1 MTFRPTVLASIFALT
16 LSGCIINVN
25 GASMEPLEH
34 SQQMLQID
42 AAELNTLI
50 ANTGAGSL
58 EINGVEGAS
67 TISLEA
73 DIYTYE
79 DMEPNL
85 SLTQKG
91 NTAHLVADFGPRIG
105 SGNSPYIDLV
115 LNVPSKM
122 MMDIEDGSGSIK
134 ISGVDADIKL
144 EDGSGSLEIN
154 GGHNLDIQDGSG
166 SMTLTDINGN
176 IEVNDGSGSIDIIQV
191 NGDVTITD
199 GSGSMYVKD
208 IQGKVTIDD
217 GSGGIEVINTKGL
230 NILEAGSGNLSF
242 DEIDGQVSMQ

>member
-1 MTFRPTVLASIFALT
+1 MTIRPTVLASIFALS

-25 GASMEPLEH
+25 GASMEPMEH

-42 AAELNTLI
+42 ASQLNALV

-58 EINGVEGAS
+58 EIEGVEGLS
-67 TISLEA
+67 NITLEA

-91 NTAHLVADFGPRIG
+91 STAYLVADFGPRIG
-105 SGNSPYIDLV
+105 SGNSPYIDLIIK
-115 LNVPSKM
+115 VPAKM
-122 MMDIEDGSGSIK
+122 KMDIDDGSGSIK
-134 ISGVDADIKL
+134 ISGVDADIEL
-144 EDGSGSLEIN
+144 EDGSGSVEIS
-154 GGHNLDIQDGSG
+154 GGRNLDIQDGSG
-166 SMTLTDINGN
+166 SITLENINGN
-176 IEVNDGSGSIDIIQV
+176 IELDDGSGSIDITQV
-191 NGDVTITD
+191 NGNVTITD
-199 GSGSMYVKD
+199 GSGGMYVKD

-230 NILEAGSGNLSF
+230 NIIEAGSGNLSF
-242 DEIDGQVSMQ
+242 DKIDGQVSMQ

>member
-1 MTFRPTVLASIFALT
+1 MITRPTLLASLFALS

-42 AAELNTLI
+42 AGQLNALV

-58 EINGVEGAS
+58 EIEGVAGMK
-67 TISLEA
+67 TITLEA

-79 DMEPNL
+79 DMQPNL

-91 NTAHLVADFGPRIG
+91 NTAYLVADFGPKFG
-105 SGNSPYIDLV
+105 SGSSPYIDLV
-115 LNVPSKM
+115 LKVPAQMK
-122 MMDIEDGSGSIK
+122 MDIDDGSGSIT
-134 ISGVDADIKL
+134 ISGIDADIKL
-144 EDGSGSLEIN
+144 EDGSGSVEID
-154 GGHNLDIQDGSG
+154 GGHNLEIQDGSG
-166 SMTLTDINGN
+166 SMILSNIDGDI
-176 IEVNDGSGSIDIIQV
+176 ELDDGSGSIDIKQV
-191 NGDVTITD
+191 NGDVNITD
-199 GSGSMYVKD
+199 GSGGMYVQD

-230 NILEAGSGNLSF
+230 NIIEAGSGNLSF
-242 DEIDGQVSMQ
+242 DKIDGQVSMQ

>member
-1 MTFRPTVLASIFALT
+1 MNTRPTILASIFALS

-34 SQQMLQID
+34 SQQKLQID
-42 AAELNTLI
+42 AGELNALA

-58 EINGVEGAS
+58 EIKGVEGID
-67 TISLEA
+67 TITLEA

-85 SLTQKG
+85 SLTQRG
-91 NTAHLVADFGPRIG
+91 NTAYLVAEFGPRIG

-115 LNVPSKM
+115 IKVPAKM
-122 MMDIEDGSGSIK
+122 KMDIDDGSGSIN
-134 ISGVDADIKL
+134 ISGIKADIKL
-144 EDGSGSLEIN
+144 EDGSGSVEID
-154 GGHNLDIQDGSG
+154 GGHSLDIQDGSG
-166 SMTLTDINGN
+166 SMTISNVEGDI
-176 IEVNDGSGSIDIIQV
+176 ELNDGSGSVEISQV
-191 NGDVTITD
+191 NGDVSITD
-199 GSGSMYVKD
+199 GSGGIYVKD

-242 DEIDGQVSMQ
+242 DKIDGQVSVK